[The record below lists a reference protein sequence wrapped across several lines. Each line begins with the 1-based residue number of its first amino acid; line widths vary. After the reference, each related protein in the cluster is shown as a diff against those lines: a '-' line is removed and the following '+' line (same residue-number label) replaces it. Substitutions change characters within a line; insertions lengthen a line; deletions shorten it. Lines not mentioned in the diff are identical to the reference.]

1 MSEVDPTQN
10 AYRISNQSLTNLH
23 QTVEWSNTQIT
34 QMQEIIKKLNI
45 RIQELTKKNQ
55 DIQPNLKKK

>member
-10 AYRISNQSLTNLH
+10 AYRIANQSLTNLH